1 MPTIAL
7 ARAKLVVPVRGKPR
21 LTRNDQP
28 SSGAGRGGSGASHVS
43 VDGKARSAGMPPHF
57 DTSLS
62 ATGERDSDHAE
73 TCEKQDSNLRQSMR
87 ACAGKAGHVRS
98 SRPDLARA
106 SLGLDMN
113 VVMSVGMPVPY
124 SADGTTTTTTITAPD
139 LFIAACK
146 RNAVG
151 PSQALGGL
159 CKTRINDHASQIV
172 AIRWGSSQPGS

>member
-113 VVMSVGMPVPY
+113 VVMNVGMCALQCRRY
-124 SADGTTTTTTITAPD
+124 NNNNNNYGTRLIYCGMQA
-139 LFIAACK
+139 K
-146 RNAVG
+146 RCR
-151 PSQALGGL
+151 S
-159 CKTRINDHASQIV
+159 
-172 AIRWGSSQPGS
+172 